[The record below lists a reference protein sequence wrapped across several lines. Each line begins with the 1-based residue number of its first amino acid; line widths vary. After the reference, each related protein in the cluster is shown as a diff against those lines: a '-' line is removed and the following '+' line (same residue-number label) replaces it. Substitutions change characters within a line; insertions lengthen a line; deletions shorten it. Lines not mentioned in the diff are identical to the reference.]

1 MLADEYILIFLFAI
15 SFCSSLTFFNLAF
28 SCYLHHQ
35 FFNLASVPGGRFSN
49 PPTSQSP
56 NVSGQLNE
64 HPTQIETFKKS
75 MKSNNLKIILV
86 ALGISFV
93 SCNQKNQSSQET
105 KTQPIKTKSFTVS
118 DEIPIW
124 TKSIPDAELI
134 TGDETII
141 DGIAKNVSNPTV
153 KIFSPIKENSG
164 AAVLVFPGGG
174 YTKVAVDLEGSEI
187 CEWLA
192 SIGVTGILLKYRVPD
207 SGPHYYNDC
216 HCEKD
221 PIKPLAL
228 QDAQRAI
235 GMVRSQAK
243 QWNINPNK
251 IGVMGFSAG
260 GHLVADVSTNYRKR
274 AYQLTDDLDKT
285 DCRPNFGI
293 VMFPGHMTNHTS
305 KPYELNNNIP
315 VDSNTPPTF
324 ILQAGNDP
332 IDPIENSLVYYIA
345 LQKAKVHAEYHVY
358 AEGGHAFGLNRT
370 ILDNPNWNKL
380 PIADWENLIE
390 RWLKTIKMTS
400 N

>member
-1 MLADEYILIFLFAI
+1 MKFLYIYFLIFIFVA
-15 SFCSSLTFFNLAF
+15 SFT
-28 SCYLHHQ
+28 
-35 FFNLASVPGGRFSN
+35 
-49 PPTSQSP
+49 
-56 NVSGQLNE
+56 
-64 HPTQIETFKKS
+64 
-75 MKSNNLKIILV
+75 
-86 ALGISFV
+86 
-93 SCNQKNQSSQET
+93 SCNTKNTSDQHESATQSNS
-105 KTQPIKTKSFTVS
+105 KLFKISP
-118 DEIPIW
+118 EIPIW
-124 TKSIPDAELI
+124 TNAIPNVELI
-134 TGDETII
+134 TGNETII
-141 DGIAKNVSNPTV
+141 DGIAKNVSNPTI

-174 YTKVAVDLEGSEI
+174 YTKVAVELEGSEV

-207 SGPHYYNDC
+207 SGPHYYKDC

-228 QDAQRAI
+228 QDAQRAM
-235 GMVRSQAK
+235 GLVRSKAK

-260 GHLVADVSTNYRKR
+260 GHLVADVCTNYRKR
-274 AYQLTDDLDKT
+274 AYSLTDDLDNT

-305 KPYELNNNIP
+305 NPYELNKNIP

-324 ILQAGNDP
+324 LLQAGNDP

-345 LQKAKVHAEYHVY
+345 LQKAKVHTEYHIY
-358 AEGGHAFGLNRT
+358 GEGGHAFGLNRT

-380 PIADWENLIE
+380 PIADWENLVE
-390 RWLKTIKMTS
+390 RWLQTIKMTTQQKTK
-400 N
+400 

>member
-1 MLADEYILIFLFAI
+1 MKRSKNNEKMK
-15 SFCSSLTFFNLAF
+15 LTFIKITFIIFGINVI
-28 SCYLHHQ
+28 SCDQ
-35 FFNLASVPGGRFSN
+35 KKQ
-49 PPTSQSP
+49 TSQD
-56 NVSGQLNE
+56 
-64 HPTQIETFKKS
+64 
-75 MKSNNLKIILV
+75 
-86 ALGISFV
+86 
-93 SCNQKNQSSQET
+93 T
-105 KTQPIKTKSFTVS
+105 KAQNTKSFTVS
-118 DEIPIW
+118 KEIPIW
-124 TKSIPDAELI
+124 TKSIPDSELI
-134 TGDETII
+134 TGTETYS
-141 DGIAKNVSNPTV
+141 DGIAKNVSNPTI

-174 YTKVAVDLEGSEI
+174 YTKVAVELEGSEI

-207 SGPHYYNDC
+207 SGPHYYKDC
-216 HCEKD
+216 FCEKD

-228 QDAQRAI
+228 QDAQRAM
-235 GMVRSQAK
+235 GLVRSQAK

-274 AYQLTDDLDKT
+274 AYILTDDIDKT

-305 KPYELNNNIP
+305 KPFELNKKLP
-315 VDSNTPPTF
+315 VDGNTPPTF
-324 ILQAGNDP
+324 LLQAGNDP

-345 LQKAKVHAEYHVY
+345 LKKANVQAEYHVY

-380 PIADWENLIE
+380 PIADWEKLVE
-390 RWLKTIKMTS
+390 RWLQTINMTTKR
-400 N
+400 

>member
-1 MLADEYILIFLFAI
+1 MKFLKV
-15 SFCSSLTFFNLAF
+15 AF
-28 SCYLHHQ
+28 
-35 FFNLASVPGGRFSN
+35 
-49 PPTSQSP
+49 
-56 NVSGQLNE
+56 
-64 HPTQIETFKKS
+64 
-75 MKSNNLKIILV
+75 IILWIG
-86 ALGISFV
+86 LGV
-93 SCNQKNQSSQET
+93 TSCNQNNPSQQDNTTET
-105 KTQPIKTKSFTVS
+105 AGRKSFTVS
-118 DEIPIW
+118 KEIPIW
-124 TKSIPDAELI
+124 ANTIPDAELI
-134 TGDETII
+134 TGKETYN
-141 DGIAKNVSNPTV
+141 DGIVTNVSNPTI
-153 KIFSPIKENSG
+153 KIFSPINKNTG

-174 YTKVAVDLEGSEI
+174 YTKVAIELEGSEI

-207 SGPHYYNDC
+207 SGPHYYKDC

-228 QDAQRAI
+228 QDAQRA
-235 GMVRSQAK
+235 MALVRSQAK

-274 AYQLTDDLDKT
+274 AYSLTGDIDKT

-305 KPYELNNNIP
+305 NLYELNKKLP
-315 VDSNTPPTF
+315 VDANTPPTF

-332 IDPIENSLVYYIA
+332 IDPIQNSLVYYIA
-345 LQKAKVHAEYHVY
+345 LQKAKVHAEYHIY

-380 PIADWENLIE
+380 PIADWENLIV
-390 RWLKTIKMTS
+390 RWLQTIKMTT
-400 N
+400 NE